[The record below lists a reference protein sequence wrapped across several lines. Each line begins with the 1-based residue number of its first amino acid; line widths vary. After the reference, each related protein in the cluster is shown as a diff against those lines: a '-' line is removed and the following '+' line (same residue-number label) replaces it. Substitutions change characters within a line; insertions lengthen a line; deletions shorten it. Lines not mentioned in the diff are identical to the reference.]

1 MGEDLLKSEAVGAV
15 KRAVAA
21 QRPVYVCGAGQPAR
35 GLVKSLRRHG
45 VIVTAFIDRAPH
57 ALGATLDGLPIEP
70 VTSLSLDDPRRP
82 FVTIVSSAAA
92 DIDADLAS
100 AGWVRDQDYVIV

>member
-1 MGEDLLKSEAVGAV
+1 
-15 KRAVAA
+15 
-21 QRPVYVCGAGQPAR
+21 
-35 GLVKSLRRHG
+35 
-45 VIVTAFIDRAPH
+45 
-57 ALGATLDGLPIEP
+57 